1 MKKLV
6 TLLVCSLILVSA
18 RSHAAGVYIEG
29 GVHLG
34 GDTLIEVL
42 FTDGSTEKIRA
53 GQLVSLAIGWHMAI
67 TETMNARVSLGYKE
81 DSVSAQNGDITF
93 SRVPLN
99 FLLFTQNGS
108 WMLGGGVTYHQSPKL
123 NADAASIGLL
133 GTAKL
138 DNALGFVLAADYNT
152 KGIFD
157 RDWYIGGRL
166 TVIDYEAAGESISGN
181 SIGVVVGYL
190 F

>member
-1 MKKLV
+1 MKKLA
-6 TLLVCSLILVSA
+6 TLLLFPLILLSA
-18 RSHAAGVYIEG
+18 RSYAAGVYFEG

-34 GDTLIEVL
+34 GDTLVEVA
-42 FTDGSTEKIRA
+42 FTDGSTEKIKA
-53 GQLVSLAIGWHMAI
+53 GQLLSLAIGWHMAV

-81 DSVSAQNGDITF
+81 DSISAQNGDVTF
-93 SRVPLN
+93 SRVPLD

-108 WMLGGGVTYHQSPKL
+108 WMLGGGVTYHQSPKF

-138 DNALGFVLAADYNT
+138 DNALGFVLAADYDT
-152 KGIFD
+152 HGMFD
-157 RDWYIGGRL
+157 HSWYIGGRI
-166 TVIDYEAAGESISGN
+166 TIIDYENQFGSVSGN